1 MQLLQAQKAI
11 DKVENEATQYL
22 IRDMITCM
30 HKKLFKIDVDDA
42 SDKMYVSTISVTR
55 VLSWRHPTVSS
66 ESIFLMIWFQ

>member
-42 SDKMYVSTISVTR
+42 SDEMYVSTISATR
-55 VLSWRHPTVSS
+55 VLS
-66 ESIFLMIWFQ
+66 